1 MLYNKLALK
10 KEYAM
15 LKKCFKNI
23 LFWLIFLP
31 LLYTLSGFVILPW
44 WARTQL
50 PSLLKE
56 KVGISVSIENVLFN
70 PFTFELHL
78 NNFALQDKAGNNAAS
93 LEHLYVNYE
102 PSYLF
107 KKEFFVKSL
116 LLEKPFVD
124 LKIDSKGSLSLLSL
138 FPATPS
144 TPENNATT
152 DDSLVM
158 PFTIE
163 HIDIQ
168 NAKTNFTDERPSE
181 PFKLEIGPM
190 NYVVNNLSFHKDD
203 LSIHALKIA
212 LQNEEKI
219 TVASSASIEPLK
231 FYGEL
236 NITHLPLP
244 SFWKYA
250 LPTIPAHLSEGDLS
264 LRVPFLID
272 LSKEKPLVTLEK
284 ASASLEN
291 IRFVDTEKKTII
303 NVPSLKLDTI
313 DFDLQTSKVT
323 IDKASMTKP
332 FVDVKLEK
340 NYQLNLI
347 RLFVPA
353 NSTPTKQQA
362 PASAKDTSQNNEW
375 KFALKTLEIN
385 DAAIDVMDQNVKS
398 TVTRLEP
405 LKLTAQNITQ
415 DMNSAITYELN
426 STVDKTAQINLKGS
440 VIPSAAKIALELQT
454 KALSLSKAQPYL
466 VPFTTLILKEGLL
479 NLNSKIQ
486 ATFGDKPNIK
496 LESTVELNKLSV
508 LDRFKKP
515 IIAWDKLDVDGVVFS
530 TTPSSLQVK
539 KIDLIK
545 PYLNLDIKKD
555 KSTNFSNII
564 KPSKT
569 PPPPPTKVVKGKQ
582 PPKEEEMALLIGT
595 VTMKQGSANFK
606 DASLPIPFATFV
618 NQLKGNFTTLD
629 TKNTK
634 PSVLKLEG
642 KVDKYGYAKIEGS
655 VLPFDFKN
663 RANLKILFKNIDMP
677 SLTPY
682 SGKFVG
688 YAIKEGKLSM
698 DLNYKIKKGL
708 MEGDN
713 KINLDSLTLGD
724 KIESEEATN
733 LPLGLA
739 IAILK
744 DSKGQIDIDLPVSG
758 DLNDPE
764 FRYGSIIW
772 RAIGNLIGSVVTSP
786 FKLLG
791 SILGIETENLKSIDF
806 AAGEYALIDSE
817 EEKMEQYKQIL
828 EKRSELKLLITPS
841 FNEALDTKALQE
853 QNVTAQIEA
862 MIPKKSKED
871 DSYGKAIKK
880 LFIQKYSDDAYSKLM
895 KSYKEESLDVGA
907 INDRLIAKI
916 AESVTITPEALQSL
930 ASKRAEA
937 IIQNLTTKHNVAAER
952 LRTNEVSSSDAIRE
966 EWIGCAISVSN

>member
-1 MLYNKLALK
+1 
-10 KEYAM
+10 M
-15 LKKCFKNI
+15 LKKCLKNI

-44 WARTQL
+44 WVRTQL

-56 KVGISVSIENVLFN
+56 KVGISVSIEKVLFN

-78 NNFALQDKAGNNAAS
+78 NNFALQDKAGNNAVS

-102 PSYLF
+102 LSYLF

-124 LKIDSKGSLSLLSL
+124 LKIDSKGSLSLLTL
-138 FPATPS
+138 FPATPA

-163 HIDIQ
+163 HVEIQ

-219 TVASSASIEPLK
+219 TLASSASIEPLK

-272 LSKEKPLVTLEK
+272 LSKEKPLITLEK

-291 IRFVDTEKKTII
+291 VLFVDTQKKPIVK
-303 NVPSLKLDTI
+303 VPALKLETI
-313 DFDLQTSKVT
+313 DFDLQASKVT

-332 FVDVKLEK
+332 FVDVTLEK
-340 NYQLNLI
+340 NYQLNLV

-353 NSTPTKQQA
+353 NTTQTKQQT
-362 PASAKDTSQNNEW
+362 PASTKETPQSNEW

-515 IIAWDKLDVDGVVFS
+515 IIAWDKLDVDGLMFS

-545 PYLNLDIKKD
+545 PYVNLDIKKD

-564 KPSKT
+564 KPSKA
-569 PPPPPTKVVKGKQ
+569 PPPPPKKVVKGKQ

-764 FRYGSIIW
+764 FRYGSIVW

-937 IIQNLTTKHNVAAER
+937 IIQNLTTKHKIAPER
-952 LRTNEVSSSDAIRE
+952 LRTNEASSSDAIRD
-966 EWIGCAISVSN
+966 EWVGCAISVSN